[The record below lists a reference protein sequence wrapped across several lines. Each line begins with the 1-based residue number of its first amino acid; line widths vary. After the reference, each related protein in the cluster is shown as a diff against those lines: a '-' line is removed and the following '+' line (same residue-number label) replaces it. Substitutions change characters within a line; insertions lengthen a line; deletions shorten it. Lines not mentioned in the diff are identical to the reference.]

1 MTFNPSP
8 AALRGDY
15 DVAIVGMG
23 PVGATLANLLA
34 LRDLQV
40 LIVDREPEIY
50 ALPRAVQFDGECM
63 RVFQTIGIADE
74 MLPDLLVVPGMRFV
88 DSSGNIIVDWTR
100 PTGLGPHGWPA
111 SYRFHHRARRGSRR
125 RHRRRARAGEIC
137 DAGAQIGTRVA

>member
-1 MTFNPSP
+1 MIINSSQPV
-8 AALRGDY
+8 ALRQDY

-74 MLPDLLVVPGMRFV
+74 MLPDLLTVAGMRFV
-88 DSSGNIIVDWTR
+88 D
-100 PTGLGPHGWPA
+100 
-111 SYRFHHRARRGSRR
+111 
-125 RHRRRARAGEIC
+125 
-137 DAGAQIGTRVA
+137 